1 MATSPGRSAIQ
12 TTPKAST
19 ATSARKR
26 RTRII
31 GAPFSRCRL
40 ERCDGVGGETPAGV
54 ERPVARLGPGDPSLD
69 RLAAVSRQ
77 LRQFPQRAGI
87 VALRGTLFDTGQD
100 RRAVVA
106 ARLLAHRADAD
117 ELLGVGLQTVE

>member
-12 TTPKAST
+12 TTPRAST
-19 ATSARKR
+19 ATSARKS

-54 ERPVARLGPGDPSLD
+54 ERPVARLGLGDPSLN
-69 RLAAVSRQ
+69 RLAGVSRQ
-77 LRQFPQRAGI
+77 LRQFRQSAGD
-87 VALRGTLFDTGQD
+87 VALRSALLDTRQD
-100 RRAVVA
+100 
-106 ARLLAHRADAD
+106 
-117 ELLGVGLQTVE
+117 

>member
-12 TTPKAST
+12 TTPRAST
-19 ATSARKR
+19 ATSARKS

-40 ERCDGVGGETPAGV
+40 ESCDGVGGETPAGV
-54 ERPVARLGPGDPSLD
+54 ERPVARLGLGDPGLD
-69 RLAAVSRQ
+69 RLAGVGRPI
-77 LRQFPQRAGI
+77 RKFGQRAGD
-87 VALRGTLFDTGQD
+87 VALRGALLDAGQD

-106 ARLLAHRADAD
+106 ARLLAHGTDAD
-117 ELLGVGLQTVE
+117 ELLGVGLQAVE

>member
-1 MATSPGRSAIQ
+1 MATSARRSAIQ
-12 TTPKAST
+12 TTPRAST

-54 ERPVARLGPGDPSLD
+54 ERPGARLGLADPSLD
-69 RLAAVSRQ
+69 WLPGVSRQ
-77 LRQFPQRAGI
+77 LRQFRQRAGDI
-87 VALRGTLFDTGQD
+87 ALRGALLDPGQN
-100 RRAVVA
+100 RRAIVA
-106 ARLLAHRADAD
+106 
-117 ELLGVGLQTVE
+117 